1 MNTREPSQGENRF
14 WESRNT
20 FECLNIIYYFID
32 INGKLRTI
40 YSIAL
45 VGFTKIIYSSIQQQ
59 RSTYKKT
66 DHSIVLKFDYC
77 YNQLYFKLILLP
89 LSFNELKALLCRSNR
104 GMLCLSAADRDQQSL
119 NEPTILA
126 TN

>member
-1 MNTREPSQGENRF
+1 MFELSYMVNSAPFIQLLWLALLKSFIPPSN
-14 WESRNT
+14 N
-20 FECLNIIYYFID
+20 
-32 INGKLRTI
+32 NGQLT
-40 YSIAL
+40 
-45 VGFTKIIYSSIQQQ
+45 
-59 RSTYKKT
+59 KKT
-66 DHSIVLKFDYC
+66 DHSIVLKFDCC

-119 NEPTILA
+119 NEPTILE

>member
-40 YSIAL
+40 YIQLHWLAL
-45 VGFTKIIYSSIQQQ
+45 LKSFTPPSNNNGQL
-59 RSTYKKT
+59 TKKLT
-66 DHSIVLKFDYC
+66 I
-77 YNQLYFKLILLP
+77 P
-89 LSFNELKALLCRSNR
+89 LS
-104 GMLCLSAADRDQQSL
+104 
-119 NEPTILA
+119 
-126 TN
+126 